1 MGRRAIA
8 LLCVLVRVSS
18 SARSPSDGHLAAPAA
33 GSLESSEDT
42 LCARCGG
49 GSEVASWNCCRSGGS
64 WEGTCKHLP
73 SDGGEHT
80 WIKGWYG
87 CHPGGVEF
95 HAKEPDWRRKAAAED
110 TFKRLVY
117 NRVPK
122 AGSSLMDNLIHKLS
136 TRNNFKFV
144 QDTDYLPNA
153 TSLAQRIR
161 ALPEGDVYINHAG
174 FDATAP
180 ADVAFMNLVR
190 EPIDRAVSLF
200 YYGVDSVTRPAERA
214 EECLKNRQDAGAC
227 GCAGQEA
234 DYCVYS
240 QLGNHCYDECGEG
253 EAGTER
259 YCQPFDDLD
268 AGCATSHRTY
278 SQTMFFCPPTK
289 DRVDCDAHTAART
302 ARERYVFVGMVEE
315 FELSVLA
322 LEQLL
327 PRWFAGA
334 HEILAGLPDSAH
346 RATKDNN
353 NLTHTLGSSGTL
365 SAGSRQIMAERADN
379 QLAFY
384 DTINASFWRT
394 MAKLGLSDASVRRD
408 WEFDA

>member
-1 MGRRAIA
+1 
-8 LLCVLVRVSS
+8 
-18 SARSPSDGHLAAPAA
+18 
-33 GSLESSEDT
+33 
-42 LCARCGG
+42 
-49 GSEVASWNCCRSGGS
+49 
-64 WEGTCKHLP
+64 LP
-73 SDGGEHT
+73 SDGAAHT
-80 WIKGWYG
+80 WVEGWES
-87 CHPGGVEF
+87 CHPQVGEF
-95 HAKEPDWRRKAAAED
+95 RAKEPDWRRKALKEG

-136 TRNNFKFV
+136 QRNNFSFV

-153 TSLAQRIR
+153 SALAERIS
-161 ALPEGDVYINHAG
+161 ALPDGDVYINHAG

-200 YYGVDSVTRPAERA
+200 YYGVDPDTRPADRA
-214 EECLKNRQDAGAC
+214 AECLQNRRDAGAC

-240 QLGNHCYDECGEG
+240 QLGNNCYGGCDEGKP
-253 EAGTER
+253 GTQK
-259 YCQPFDDLD
+259 YCMPFDDLD
-268 AGCATSHRTY
+268 VGCETAHRTY

-289 DRVDCDAHTAART
+289 ERVDCDAHTAARN

-322 LEQLL
+322 LELLL

-334 HEILAGLPDSAH
+334 KHILDALPESAH
-346 RATKDNN
+346 RATTDNN
-353 NLTHTLGSSGTL
+353 NLTHTLGSSSTL

-384 DTINASFWRT
+384 ATINASFWRT
-394 MAKLGLSDASVRRD
+394 ITKLGLDDASVLRD
-408 WEFDA
+408 WETND

>member
-1 MGRRAIA
+1 
-8 LLCVLVRVSS
+8 LK
-18 SARSPSDGHLAAPAA
+18 
-33 GSLESSEDT
+33 
-42 LCARCGG
+42 
-49 GSEVASWNCCRSGGS
+49 
-64 WEGTCKHLP
+64 EG
-73 SDGGEHT
+73 
-80 WIKGWYG
+80 
-87 CHPGGVEF
+87 
-95 HAKEPDWRRKAAAED
+95 

-136 TRNNFKFV
+136 KRNNFSYY

-153 TSLAQRIR
+153 SAFAERIA

-200 YYGVDSVTRPAERA
+200 YYGVDPDTRPADRA
-214 EECLKNRQDAGAC
+214 AECLQNRQDAGAC

-240 QLGNHCYDECGEG
+240 QLGNNCYGGCGEG
-253 EAGTER
+253 EAGTQK

-268 AGCATSHRTY
+268 VGCETAHRTY

-289 DRVDCDAHTAART
+289 ERVDCDAHTAART

-322 LEQLL
+322 LELLL
-327 PRWFAGA
+327 PRWFSGA
-334 HEILAGLPDSAH
+334 KHILDALPETAH
-346 RATKDNN
+346 RATTDNN
-353 NLTHTLGSSGTL
+353 NLTHTLGSSSTL

-384 DTINASFWRT
+384 DTVNATFWRT
-394 MAKLGLSDASVRRD
+394 MTKLGLDDTSVLRD
-408 WEFDA
+408 WETND